1 MKIRHVF
8 YVSVEPSEVTNQVVG
23 DYVMDIVSVDPG
35 NLILCWLIH
44 FVQPV
49 PVNHFAQLLSNVYLM
64 VICCHALVF
73 CKVDDCCAVIS
84 HHLDRA

>member
-1 MKIRHVF
+1 MKRLVF

-35 NLILCWLIH
+35 NLILCCLIH

-49 PVNHFAQLLSNVYLM
+49 LVVQLLSNVYQV

-73 CKVDDCCAVIS
+73 CKVDDCCIVNAVIS
-84 HHLDRA
+84 YPLDRA